1 MLLSFLIMLLYFFV
15 NTLSITFLSF
25 LIIFLID

>member
-1 MLLSFLIMLLYFFV
+1 MLSFLIMLLYFFV

-25 LIIFLID
+25 LIIFFID

>member
-1 MLLSFLIMLLYFFV
+1 MLSFLIISLYFFV

-25 LIIFLID
+25 LIIFFID